1 MKNDPHNIPFLKTKI
16 GLTLLVLVAVF
27 LLIGLFGFLDKLT
40 TSNKNKKTEQAKLE
54 FYESEKAKI
63 ESRLAEVSSEEGID
77 KTVRE
82 NYNLA
87 KEGEGLVIILEEED
101 AGLQET
107 KNKGGGLVD
116 FIRRL
121 FGKGE

>member
-1 MKNDPHNIPFLKTKI
+1 MKNHSHNIPFLKTKI
-16 GLTLLVLVAVF
+16 GLTLLMLVAVF

-40 TSNKNKKTEQAKLE
+40 TSNKNKQAEQAKLE

-101 AGLQET
+101 TEADAS
-107 KNKGGGLVD
+107 KNNSGGLMD

-121 FGKGE
+121 FRKRE